1 MRAMNHLAA
10 KDFAIVIERDDQ
22 RAAESAERSVEIGFL
37 ILGMILFRKY
47 QVHAGF
53 ITEWLTPVC
62 RHIDQLRIF
71 AVTLE
76 HAAYR
81 RLHVRGRAGLF
92 SYRCRERIAGLDQR
106 HVETH
111 IEATGKHRVGL
122 IRLAG
127 FANHVTVL
135 QLKFPGRTA
144 STAAEHRASRAS
156 TPVFEFA
163 RRLKN

>member
-1 MRAMNHLAA
+1 MPSLVQPCALRFAA
-10 KDFAIVIERDDQ
+10 SSAQTFLTFDLLLNTTCSTTVLYSTSVASFVSARSFTLSAPAIGFA
-22 RAAESAERSVEIGFL
+22 AGTSSESSERSVEIGFL

-122 IRLAG
+122 IRL
-127 FANHVTVL
+127 
-135 QLKFPGRTA
+135 
-144 STAAEHRASRAS
+144 
-156 TPVFEFA
+156 
-163 RRLKN
+163 